1 MNYSVDT
8 RVCSDVLEEDTDIVY
23 NDRNMELFSIENL
36 FDVKSNVSMRNSQ
49 ALISCDETVDIW
61 MLLCVVVIVAVA
73 MMIKFCIRFNISN
86 KEEGEQRQMMYFYDK
101 LEYILQRKEEFLSNQ
116 YNYKAY
122 GYRNSPI
129 GYIDDWRGREFPG
142 LLAPVQRGAD
152 SSTIMR
158 KGKDCVTPVVYVD
171 YAGAALP
178 MQSQILNIYELAR
191 SDLNQIMSN
200 PHSSDVSSIQ
210 IKRSKELV
218 LRFLNCDVAEYDLL
232 FTSGST
238 EGLRIIANSFPWSK
252 VMIIYET
259 VYIFIVHVLT
269 F

>member
-1 MNYSVDT
+1 MNYSVDS
-8 RVCSDVLEEDTDIVY
+8 RVCSDVLEDETVIVY

-36 FDVKSNVSMRNSQ
+36 FDVKNNVSVRNGQ
-49 ALISCDETVDIW
+49 ALITCDHSVDTW

-73 MMIKFCIRFNISN
+73 IMIKFCISYHISN
-86 KEEGEQRQMMYFYDK
+86 KEKGEQRQMMYFYDK

-116 YNYKAY
+116 CNYKSY

-142 LLAPVQRGAD
+142 LLAPYQRGAD
-152 SSTIMR
+152 SSTVMR
-158 KGKDCVTPVVYVD
+158 KGKDCVAPVVYVD

-178 MQSQILNIYELAR
+178 MQSQILDIYELAK

-210 IKRSKELV
+210 IKRSRDLV
-218 LRFLNCDVAEYDLL
+218 LRFLNCDVAEYDVL

-252 VMIIYET
+252 VVIVYET
-259 VYIFIVHVLT
+259 VHFFILCVLT